1 MPSDVGHRDMFAL
14 FILWHEDVDVDIQV
28 MTRSGRI
35 TQAAPP
41 VTRPFG
47 GTDSREKVR
56 SEDDEILR
64 QL

>member
-1 MPSDVGHRDMFAL
+1 MFAL
-14 FILWHEDVDVDIQV
+14 FIIWPEDVDIQV
-28 MTRSGRI
+28 MTCNGSI
-35 TQAAPP
+35 AQAVPQ

-56 SEDDEILR
+56 REDDEIVR